1 MGLDANAHFSEAV
14 AGAVG
19 SAGLEKKQNTPA
31 QYLIDFATQWGLWIP
46 STYENVHYGPHGTWY
61 NPHLERWH
69 RCDYLVLSGGFY
81 DDHIQT
87 WVEGNLDVGGS
98 TFDHVPVAIQLGV
111 RWQAKQHS
119 AKTKTRHI
127 DLLALKA
134 ATSQAV
140 ENALQRSMDIP
151 WELDVHEH
159 GAHFVAQIRE
169 DLEEA
174 FPTQRK
180 GPYRDF
186 ITKDTWDIR
195 GQRRTIRR
203 RLYQRTQTTNRT
215 DLCAAFQAW
224 KTDQPLSGYLRSGHG
239 WYLRALL
246 RNIHDRQQLRKTDA
260 VLKQRLRQDR
270 EHYCQQVAEQA
281 ATLPP
286 SLVLQKMRCIGVMGK
301 SKRREAKPLQ
311 TVLAQ
316 DGTMLTDEAAI
327 NARWQQHFEQLEDGV
342 ACNKDELL
350 EQCVEAQRAR
360 ARVVP
365 QWYHIPSL
373 LDIEE
378 SFRLNKTGRASFFDG
393 LPTDLCHLFPQTMAK
408 VYYALALK
416 QTLHIAE
423 PLTLKGGVLI
433 HAYKGR
439 GLATECSSYRSL
451 MVSSVLSKSLHRVL
465 RSKCMKHFQPVGMPL
480 QLGGLPGKSVSQGAH
495 ALLSF
500 AAACRRQNLSLGV
513 LFIDIR
519 QAFYRL
525 VRQHIVNDGGLD
537 EATVRLFRTLDLPH
551 TAFQEFAA
559 ELHGETAMDAA
570 DVPEFLKQ
578 HVAESLNSTWFRLK
592 DSTAI
597 SLTRK
602 GSRPGDNMADLLFT
616 FAFRKIMM
624 RILDRVE
631 AEGISM
637 SFQGCGE
644 THPFPSQLEVQYHT
658 KFQTLGPV
666 WADDLAILVETQEAT
681 ELLPKLRVIAA
692 TVIDTL
698 AIYGME
704 VNCDRGKSELVLDI
718 RGKGSHEVKRE
729 LYRHSQPCLDVM
741 TRHSGRIFL
750 HIVAKYKHLGTVF
763 AAKGSMTPEIRQ
775 RLGQSRAEFQKFR
788 KRIYANK
795 SLPVRTRVELFKSLV
810 LSGLSFNVAVWPALK
825 KQEHHNYA
833 SGLNGLYGSLA
844 AAIWGQE
851 VYEWREEH
859 VTAKLQ
865 VPDATTL
872 IVISRLR
879 YLHHLVTKADEY
891 VWAYIHHDGEWLG
904 LIAHDLLWLQRQCA
918 RATPT
923 VDPRDDWQPWS
934 VLVRERGVWRSLL
947 KRAERHCMLQNQKRV
962 EWYGWH
968 KQILLLLKEHEMWK
982 DSQVAVNDTMHGCL
996 RCGVRFATKAAW
1008 SVHCFKL
1015 HGRVTRVRSVA
1026 QGETCVICHKIYAT
1040 HDRLIN
1046 HLRYSQKC
1054 FKEMRRRHLYTNPQP
1069 ARNSVEELRQ
1079 RHVTLRP
1086 TMPVEG
1092 PMIEEP
1098 QGEVARHLEESERE
1112 LIGELVANFH
1122 NYEDDWREAGRL
1134 WQVEELV
1141 QCTWTTFQNS
1151 TAYPAEMKLMLSYAI
1166 SHYNLTLD
1174 MADPHDATI
1183 HHGLEELYNTVN
1195 SRWGR
1200 EWIMGHLP
1208 TERTTRKTGQGEL
1221 DPDKEFKA
1229 LQMVSFQPV
1238 VPKPLKTRMRIFL
1251 HLFSGH
1257 RREGDVQECV
1267 EAYSQSVGGTI
1278 AALSVDLVVSE
1289 KWGDLMDPKK
1299 KELFVDAI
1307 LQGWVTGVVS
1317 GPPCETWSKARE
1329 RSLEEAQGG
1338 THGPRPL
1345 RSVLEPWGLE
1355 QLTVREL
1362 VQLVTG
1368 NALLG
1373 ISVLMFTVA
1382 WLSGTFALLE
1392 HPMEPGSTVSAS
1404 IWRLEILKFLAGL
1417 PQVQKLVVYQG
1428 FFGAVSPKPTTLLVA
1443 HGPPH
1448 AGDIFRQFQTRR
1460 LCPTNTLIGRDE
1472 TGKFRT
1478 SALKAYP
1485 HALCKAIAAI
1495 WYSSIRGRMVRDA
1508 EEELPDAMKEAVAN
1522 LQGSRIGESTM
1533 GPDFHSGHVQIDQHG
1548 RRPAF

>member
-1 MGLDANAHFSEAV
+1 
-14 AGAVG
+14 
-19 SAGLEKKQNTPA
+19 
-31 QYLIDFATQWGLWIP
+31 
-46 STYENVHYGPHGTWY
+46 
-61 NPHLERWH
+61 
-69 RCDYLVLSGGFY
+69 
-81 DDHIQT
+81 
-87 WVEGNLDVGGS
+87 
-98 TFDHVPVAIQLGV
+98 
-111 RWQAKQHS
+111 
-119 AKTKTRHI
+119 
-127 DLLALKA
+127 
-134 ATSQAV
+134 
-140 ENALQRSMDIP
+140 
-151 WELDVHEH
+151 
-159 GAHFVAQIRE
+159 
-169 DLEEA
+169 
-174 FPTQRK
+174 
-180 GPYRDF
+180 
-186 ITKDTWDIR
+186 
-195 GQRRTIRR
+195 
-203 RLYQRTQTTNRT
+203 
-215 DLCAAFQAW
+215 
-224 KTDQPLSGYLRSGHG
+224 
-239 WYLRALL
+239 
-246 RNIHDRQQLRKTDA
+246 
-260 VLKQRLRQDR
+260 
-270 EHYCQQVAEQA
+270 
-281 ATLPP
+281 
-286 SLVLQKMRCIGVMGK
+286 
-301 SKRREAKPLQ
+301 
-311 TVLAQ
+311 
-316 DGTMLTDEAAI
+316 
-327 NARWQQHFEQLEDGV
+327 
-342 ACNKDELL
+342 
-350 EQCVEAQRAR
+350 
-360 ARVVP
+360 
-365 QWYHIPSL
+365 
-373 LDIEE
+373 
-378 SFRLNKTGRASFFDG
+378 
-393 LPTDLCHLFPQTMAK
+393 
-408 VYYALALK
+408 
-416 QTLHIAE
+416 
-423 PLTLKGGVLI
+423 
-433 HAYKGR
+433 
-439 GLATECSSYRSL
+439 
-451 MVSSVLSKSLHRVL
+451 
-465 RSKCMKHFQPVGMPL
+465 
-480 QLGGLPGKSVSQGAH
+480 
-495 ALLSF
+495 
-500 AAACRRQNLSLGV
+500 
-513 LFIDIR
+513 
-519 QAFYRL
+519 
-525 VRQHIVNDGGLD
+525 
-537 EATVRLFRTLDLPH
+537 
-551 TAFQEFAA
+551 
-559 ELHGETAMDAA
+559 
-570 DVPEFLKQ
+570 
-578 HVAESLNSTWFRLK
+578 
-592 DSTAI
+592 
-597 SLTRK
+597 
-602 GSRPGDNMADLLFT
+602 
-616 FAFRKIMM
+616 
-624 RILDRVE
+624 
-631 AEGISM
+631 
-637 SFQGCGE
+637 
-644 THPFPSQLEVQYHT
+644 
-658 KFQTLGPV
+658 
-666 WADDLAILVETQEAT
+666 
-681 ELLPKLRVIAA
+681 
-692 TVIDTL
+692 
-698 AIYGME
+698 
-704 VNCDRGKSELVLDI
+704 
-718 RGKGSHEVKRE
+718 
-729 LYRHSQPCLDVM
+729 
-741 TRHSGRIFL
+741 
-750 HIVAKYKHLGTVF
+750 
-763 AAKGSMTPEIRQ
+763 
-775 RLGQSRAEFQKFR
+775 
-788 KRIYANK
+788 
-795 SLPVRTRVELFKSLV
+795 
-810 LSGLSFNVAVWPALK
+810 
-825 KQEHHNYA
+825 
-833 SGLNGLYGSLA
+833 
-844 AAIWGQE
+844 
-851 VYEWREEH
+851 
-859 VTAKLQ
+859 
-865 VPDATTL
+865 
-872 IVISRLR
+872 
-879 YLHHLVTKADEY
+879 
-891 VWAYIHHDGEWLG
+891 
-904 LIAHDLLWLQRQCA
+904 
-918 RATPT
+918 
-923 VDPRDDWQPWS
+923 
-934 VLVRERGVWRSLL
+934 
-947 KRAERHCMLQNQKRV
+947 
-962 EWYGWH
+962 
-968 KQILLLLKEHEMWK
+968 MWK

-1054 FKEMRRRHLYTNPQP
+1054 FKDMRRRHLYTNPQP

-1417 PQVQKLVVYQG
+1417 PQVQKLVVYRG

-1485 HALCKAIAAI
+1485 HALRKAIAAI